1 MGCPSVPSSAL
12 NPWGQALVIA
22 PSAIES
28 GQLRFLVTLKEEPSA
43 EYPGIPILKNF
54 GYEIPCPMTMNI
66 FAPKGINPAIA
77 KKLEDAFTKAMK
89 EPEFINGMKKLR
101 IPIVYRNSKELGE
114 YVARSYE
121 IYSTFLK
128 EMGLAK

>member
-28 GQLRFLVTLKEEPSA
+28 GQLRFLVMLKEGPSA

-54 GYEIPCPMTMNI
+54 GYEIPCPMNMSI
-66 FAPKGINPAIA
+66 FGPSGINPAIA
-77 KKLEDAFTKAMK
+77 KKLEDAFTRAMM
-89 EPEFINGMKKLR
+89 E
-101 IPIVYRNSKELGE
+101 
-114 YVARSYE
+114 
-121 IYSTFLK
+121 
-128 EMGLAK
+128 